1 MNARFVRGR
10 RRCQL
15 GFTLVELLVVIAI
28 IGVLVA
34 LLLPAVQAARE
45 SARRTQC
52 QNNMKQI
59 GLSIHNFEGVYGK
72 FPAATTR
79 VEIDNWMHG
88 PTWWVYTMP
97 YVEQNAA
104 YDKIVFPRQT
114 FWFGGAGTHPN
125 TLIWKNVHFSYME
138 CPSRANAA
146 ARFST
151 SGADSG
157 YQRPFYT
164 CILGAENHVSA
175 MKGNV
180 QFRGVVSDGGVI
192 TLGRGQTMAAIT
204 DGTSNTLMVGEQSA
218 QMIHSNG
225 TPLPPSGDPNGDG
238 RVDNNRGFHMGTSY
252 VGHPSGNDT
261 MQQPPQGNCAPSSS
275 AHNCARCYNTT
286 TINTRGIFRKGLVF
300 NDYGELRC
308 NKPLNSHHP
317 GGINALF
324 ADGHIAFLTETMPL
338 ATLKLLAN
346 RDDGTPVN
354 LP

>member
-1 MNARFVRGR
+1 MSASFGGR
-10 RRCQL
+10 LAGRS

-52 QNNMKQI
+52 QNNLKQI

-72 FPAATTR
+72 FPPATTR
-79 VEIDNWMHG
+79 VEIDTWMHG

-97 YVEQNAA
+97 YVEQSAA

-114 FWFGGAGTHPN
+114 FWFGGAGGHPN

-138 CPSRANAA
+138 CPSKTGPET
-146 ARFST
+146 RFST

-164 CILGAENHVSA
+164 CILGAVPHPSGMTANI
-175 MKGNV
+175 
-180 QFRGVVSDGGVI
+180 QFRGPVSDGGVI
-192 TLGRGQTMAAIT
+192 TLGRGQTMATVT
-204 DGTSNTLMVGEQSA
+204 DGTSNTLMIGEQSGQA
-218 QMIHSNG
+218 FHNNG
-225 TPLPPSGDPNGDG
+225 QRLPIGTDFNSDA

-252 VGHPSGNDT
+252 VGHPSGDNT
-261 MQQPPQGNCAPSSS
+261 MQQPPMGNCAQSAN

-286 TINTRGIFRKGLVF
+286 TINALGIANRRLLF

-308 NKPLNSHHP
+308 NKPLNSNHP
-317 GGINALF
+317 GGINGLF
-324 ADGHIAFLTETMPL
+324 ADGHIAFLSQNIPL
-338 ATLKLLAN
+338 ATLKAMVN
-346 RDDGTPVN
+346 RDDGTPVQ